1 MVLQRVSGLLVAYRL
16 AIALAVLALVALVT
30 ACSSPAGEPQRG
42 DERPVAVLT
51 VQGPITPVTARY
63 VERALGE
70 AEQAGATVAVLRLD
84 TPGGLDTAMREIIQR
99 ILNAQVPV
107 VVYVAPTGARA
118 ASAGAF
124 ITMSA
129 HVAAMAPNTAI
140 GAAHPVAIGGGSSE
154 SQPSDPSLEKA
165 TNDAAAYMR
174 SLAQERGRN
183 AEVAER
189 MVRESISLTEREA
202 LDQHVIE
209 LVAATEEL
217 LLERLDGRSVA
228 LVGRTVE
235 LRTAGAPRLAV
246 PMNAFERFLAA
257 ITEPNIAYLL
267 LSIAFLALW
276 AELANPGAILPGIV
290 GVLALLLALFGLGNL
305 PFNYAGLL
313 LIGFAFVLFLA
324 EVWVTSHGMLAIGG
338 VVSLLLGS
346 LMLMSGNPAYFTV
359 SPWLIGVVVVSFT
372 GFFVFMVMAVIRGHR
387 RPVATGREALVG
399 MLGTART
406 ELAPEGTVYVAGEM
420 WTARTE
426 EPPIPEGA
434 TVRVTSVDGLRLWVR
449 RVEDRLMLREQ
460 ERLPS
465 PTAPSLPEPPE
476 RQEPSP

>member
-1 MVLQRVSGLLVAYRL
+1 MLFLM
-16 AIALAVLALVALVT
+16 ALAL
-30 ACSSPAGEPQRG
+30 ACSAPASQPGVGEQQ
-42 DERPVAVLT
+42 PVAVLT
-51 VQGPITPVTARY
+51 IQGAITPVTARY

-70 AEQAGATVAVLRLD
+70 AEEAGATAVVLRLD
-84 TPGGLDTAMREIIQR
+84 TPGGLDSAMRDIIQR

-107 VVYVAPTGARA
+107 VAYVAPTGARA

-140 GAAHPVAIGGGSSE
+140 GAAHPVSIGGSGE
-154 SQPSDPSLEKA
+154 QPSDPSIAKA

-202 LDQHVIE
+202 LERNLIE
-209 LVAATEEL
+209 LIATNEDA
-217 LLERLDGRSVA
+217 LLERLHGRAVT
-228 LVGRTVE
+228 LVNGPVE
-235 LRTAGAPRLAV
+235 LRTAGAPRLAL

-313 LIGFAFVLFLA
+313 LIGFAFLLFLA

-338 VVSLLLGS
+338 VISLLLGS

-359 SPWLIGVVVVSFT
+359 SPWLIGMVVVSFT
-372 GFFVFMVMAVIRGHR
+372 GFFVFMVVAVIRGHR

-406 ELAPEGTVYVAGEM
+406 ELAPEGSVYVAGEI

-426 EPPIPEGA
+426 EPPIPVGA

-449 RVEDRLMLREQ
+449 QVEEPLMLREQ
-460 ERLPS
+460 GRLPS
-465 PTAPSLPEPPE
+465 PATPSLPEPPE
-476 RQEPSP
+476 EQERTSS